1 MESHKYIGLYKYK
14 VSLKITMNYE
24 IFRMVDL
31 WDSYSELGD
40 LHFHNIPMLCLMIQ
54 NYVDVLYLRMIDWA
68 CRDRSLGKVLATQV

>member
-31 WDSYSELGD
+31 WDSYSELGG
-40 LHFHNIPMLCLMIQ
+40 LHFHNIPMLCLIIQ
-54 NYVDVLYLRMIDWA
+54 NYVDGWRIAFTDDW
-68 CRDRSLGKVLATQV
+68 LGLQRQITG